1 MLRAALALCLV
12 TLSMSACAS
21 TTGASTT
28 GASTACADPPLVTT
42 SGNTVSGEFAIHLW
56 QRDGRLET
64 LTPGPVDGG
73 PSRGAALSPDG
84 ATVAFALAEGEYSDS
99 LGYPKTRAAV
109 LSLKTREVTAL
120 SSDIPNAT
128 VTDLH
133 WSADGSEIAFRRSA
147 EIVAVD
153 VEDAE
158 ERTLLRLD
166 DRHDKTF
173 AWSSDGRELLVPV
186 LTRPDMSPG
195 SGEPEYELWR
205 YNLDTGEHEVIATP
219 HPFILGL
226 AWSPDDRLV
235 AMAATIPGSTDPRLY
250 VLDLESG
257 TSTPVERRIDGF
269 VGLTWSGPY
278 LLYTDVA
285 LHLMRWDSRSKERA
299 QVDRPQMNEVLD
311 QAGIISAPRC
321 SH

>member
-1 MLRAALALCLV
+1 MGAAVLRAALALCLV

-21 TTGASTT
+21 TN

-64 LTPGPVDGG
+64 LTTGPVDGG
-73 PSRGAALSPDG
+73 PRRGAALSPDG
-84 ATVAFALAEGEYSDS
+84 ATVAFALAKGEYSDS
-99 LGYPKTRAAV
+99 LGYPKTRVAV
-109 LSLKTREVTAL
+109 LSLETREVTAL
-120 SSDIPNAT
+120 SSDIPSAT
-128 VTDLH
+128 VTHLH
-133 WSADGSEIAFRRSA
+133 WSADGSEIAFIRSA

-166 DRHDKTF
+166 DRHDNAF
-173 AWSSDGRELLVPV
+173 AWSSDGRELLVP
-186 LTRPDMSPG
+186 TMPDTSPG

-205 YNLDTGEHEVIATP
+205 YNLDTGEHEAIATP
-219 HPFILGL
+219 HPFITGL

-235 AMAATIPGSTDPRLY
+235 AMAATIPGSTEPRLY

-257 TSTPVERRIDGF
+257 TSAPVDRRRGGP

-278 LLYTDVA
+278 LLYADDA

-299 QVDRPQMNEVLD
+299 RVDRPQMDEVLD
-311 QAGIISAPRC
+311 QAGIISAARC
-321 SH
+321 SL

>member
-1 MLRAALALCLV
+1 VLRAALALCLA

-21 TTGASTT
+21 TN
-28 GASTACADPPLVTT
+28 GASTACADPPLATT

-56 QRDGRLET
+56 KRDGRLET

-73 PSRGAALSPDG
+73 PRRGAALSPDG

-99 LGYPKTRAAV
+99 LGYPKTRVAV
-109 LSLKTREVTAL
+109 LSLETREVTAL
-120 SSDIPNAT
+120 SSDIPNAK
-128 VTDLH
+128 VSHLH
-133 WSADGSEIAFRRSA
+133 WSADGSEIAFIRSSRGPT

-166 DRHDKTF
+166 DRHNNAF

-186 LTRPDMSPG
+186 PTRPDTPPG
-195 SGEPEYELWR
+195 SGAPEYELWR
-205 YNLDTGEHEVIATP
+205 YSLDTGDYEVIATP
-219 HPFILGL
+219 HPGIRDL

-235 AMAATIPGSTDPRLY
+235 AMSANTPGTTDPRLY

-257 TSTPVERRIDGF
+257 TSTPVDRRGGVP

-278 LLYTDVA
+278 LLYTEDA

-299 QVDRPQMNEVLD
+299 RVNRPQLDEVLD

-321 SH
+321 SL